1 VYLGFGKC
9 RCARFMEL
17 APRIFSSVFRILIMW
32 MHRFVEP
39 ALGIF
44 SSVFRIFENVGALV
58 CGTGHQKILGLL
70 KMWAHRFVG
79 PATGKYCGCTGLWNR
94 PPEYFLVYLIF

>member
-9 RCARFMEL
+9 RCAGFMEP
-17 APRIFSSVFRILIMW
+17 APR
-32 MHRFVEP
+32 
-39 ALGIF
+39 IF

-58 CGTGHQKILGLL
+58 CGTGHRKILGLL

-79 PATGKYCGCTGLWNR
+79 PATGKYCGCTSLWNW
-94 PPEYFLVYLIF
+94 PPEYFLVYLMF